1 MNKMK
6 RGLLLLNLSYM
17 KSKLFKFAILIFVS
31 SVFSTSC
38 SNNNDDNPTINNTQ
52 TNIERNAKS
61 GTWRITRYIDSGND
75 EVNHFTGYNF
85 TFGANN
91 VLTAKNVTNTYIGT
105 WSITDSN
112 SNDDSLED
120 LDFNIFFA
128 SPPDFQELSD
138 NWHFVSQTSTKIELI
153 DISGGNGGIDYL
165 TFEKN

>member
-1 MNKMK
+1 
-6 RGLLLLNLSYM
+6 M
-17 KSKLFKFAILIFVS
+17 KSLIIKLAILIFVLS
-31 SVFSTSC
+31 ISLTSC
-38 SNNNDDNPTINNTQ
+38 SNNNDDNPIINNTQ
-52 TNIERNAKS
+52 TKIEKNAEA

-75 EVNHFTGYNF
+75 EVNHFAGYNF

-105 WSITDSN
+105 WSITDNN
-112 SNDDSLED
+112 SNDDILED

-138 NWHFVSQTSTKIELI
+138 DWHFISQTSTKIELI
-153 DISGGNGGIDYL
+153 DISGGNGGTDYL